1 MVDVDA
7 GDDGGPRQGLARRA
21 RGLVSLMILLLAMLA
36 SGTPAVGAA
45 QLASQ
50 VDVVKSV
57 EGLADDEG
65 WSFDFVIS
73 PVPPGEVA
81 TKTAS
86 GVGNGAGGVSWA
98 GLVPGATYT
107 ISEVTQTGFEA
118 GPMLCTVV
126 DDIDGD
132 STDASVQFVAP
143 GGTGNGTDFACSI
156 VNTVQLASQVDVV
169 KSVEGL
175 ADDEGWSFDFVIS
188 PVPPGEVATKTAS
201 GVGNGAGGVSWAGL
215 VPGATYTISEVTQTG
230 FEAGPMLCTVVDDI
244 DGDSTDAS
252 VQFVAP
258 GGTGNGTDFAC
269 SIVNTVQLASQ
280 VDVVKSVEGLA
291 DDEGWSF
298 DFVISPVP
306 PGEVAT
312 KTASGVGNGAG
323 GVSWA
328 GLVPG
333 ATYTISE
340 VTQTGFEAGPMLCTV
355 VDDIDGDPTD
365 ASVQFVAPGGTG
377 NGTDFACSIVNT
389 CGQTW

>member
-107 ISEVTQTGFEA
+107 ISEVTQTGF
-118 GPMLCTVV
+118 
-126 DDIDGD
+126 
-132 STDASVQFVAP
+132 
-143 GGTGNGTDFACSI
+143 
-156 VNTVQLASQVDVV
+156 
-169 KSVEGL
+169 
-175 ADDEGWSFDFVIS
+175 
-188 PVPPGEVATKTAS
+188 
-201 GVGNGAGGVSWAGL
+201 
-215 VPGATYTISEVTQTG
+215 
-230 FEAGPMLCTVVDDI
+230 
-244 DGDSTDAS
+244 
-252 VQFVAP
+252 
-258 GGTGNGTDFAC
+258 
-269 SIVNTVQLASQ
+269 
-280 VDVVKSVEGLA
+280 
-291 DDEGWSF
+291 
-298 DFVISPVP
+298 
-306 PGEVAT
+306 
-312 KTASGVGNGAG
+312 
-323 GVSWA
+323 
-328 GLVPG
+328 
-333 ATYTISE
+333 
-340 VTQTGFEAGPMLCTV
+340 GPMLCTV

-377 NGTDFACSIVNT
+377 NGTDFGRQHCAVGVS
-389 CGQTW
+389 G